1 MIIKYTTAAQDIFI
15 KNKNSFLLLL
25 LLLFDIHYIFI
36 ILIVGRRRKKE
47 KERKR
52 EEACISNKRKKKGRR
67 KRKKKKKRRKKKLEL
82 KTRRGEST
90 RAHTQRRYYKET
102 TGFSARQSDNIVY
115 NVVQSL
121 GAHHHTRIDS
131 LYCVM
136 PIIWRNK
143 ICNMLVLVLG
153 LALSNEYFIFLPTN
167 QQHGRRETNEWWFY
181 INYDLDGQC
190 FTMVDLPLLLLL
202 FYIGRKYAIS

>member
-1 MIIKYTTAAQDIFI
+1 MHKQQ
-15 KNKNSFLLLL
+15 
-25 LLLFDIHYIFI
+25 
-36 ILIVGRRRKKE
+36 
-47 KERKR
+47 
-52 EEACISNKRKKKGRR
+52 KKK
-67 KRKKKKKRRKKKLEL
+67 KRKKKKKEEKKKEEKKKLEL

-136 PIIWRNK
+136 PII
-143 ICNMLVLVLG
+143 
-153 LALSNEYFIFLPTN
+153 
-167 QQHGRRETNEWWFY
+167 
-181 INYDLDGQC
+181 
-190 FTMVDLPLLLLL
+190 
-202 FYIGRKYAIS
+202 